1 LRVDGAARQVIQA
14 LKLKPRIMRY
24 ELTDY
29 EWAAIKPFTAEQDTR
44 HSACE

>member
-14 LKLKPRIMRY
+14 LKLKPRKRY